1 LAVILLS
8 ITALGV
14 LTSYSS
20 VESNTYYALLI
31 YPAATLA
38 SVIIIWAAISP
49 NSDFSKYA
57 PLIYLGKISYG
68 LYIFHLAGLQIA
80 RALLGFTLKNNFSAV
95 SVALLGF
102 VLTLVFAVV
111 SYHLLEKPFLKLKK
125 RFTYVPS
132 RPV

>member
-1 LAVILLS
+1 
-8 ITALGV
+8 
-14 LTSYSS
+14 LT
-20 VESNTYYALLI
+20 

-49 NSDFSKYA
+49 SSDFSKFA

-68 LYIFHLAGLQIA
+68 LYIFHLAGLQLA
-80 RALLGFTLKNNFSAV
+80 RNLLGFTLKDNSSAV
-95 SVALLGF
+95 SVALLGLA
-102 VLTLVFAVV
+102 LTLIFAIV

-125 RFTYVPS
+125 RFTYVLS